1 MDKVLHQKADVGRR
15 IFAPI
20 VEIMPELLLLILL
33 PACKRINHEI
43 CVCPLPKGSFIQ
55 WLFFFF
61 SGCITI
67 LYCNMSILWSA
78 IKKPLQQCSRGG
90 FSGRFFS
97 GIKLQFVFW
106 LRCTLDLEWLFLV
119 AGCGWAWGTLHA
131 IKNRWWWCYSTWYS
145 MTVGKVQSHIWPL
158 GYTSQMYVNLKI
170 TPKNITAPVKWALLL
185 CMLNKKASISKNNI
199 AILNNSTKSAYL
211 MRHKIKTME
220 MAILTTS
227 KGTS

>member
-1 MDKVLHQKADVGRR
+1 MDKVLHQKADVGRK

-61 SGCITI
+61 SGCNTI

-90 FSGRFFS
+90 FSGRFFFRNQ
-97 GIKLQFVFW
+97 IAV
-106 LRCTLDLEWLFLV
+106 CFLI
-119 AGCGWAWGTLHA
+119 ALH
-131 IKNRWWWCYSTWYS
+131 
-145 MTVGKVQSHIWPL
+145 L
-158 GYTSQMYVNLKI
+158 GF
-170 TPKNITAPVKWALLL
+170 
-185 CMLNKKASISKNNI
+185 
-199 AILNNSTKSAYL
+199 
-211 MRHKIKTME
+211 E
-220 MAILTTS
+220 MAFFGGWLWWLGARYTQ
-227 KGTS
+227 